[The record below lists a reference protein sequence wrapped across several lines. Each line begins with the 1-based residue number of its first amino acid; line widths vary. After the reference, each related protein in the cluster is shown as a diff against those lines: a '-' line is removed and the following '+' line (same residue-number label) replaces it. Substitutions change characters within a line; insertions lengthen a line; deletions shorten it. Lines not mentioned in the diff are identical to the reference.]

1 MALLERVT
9 TLIRANLNDLIE
21 RAENPEKLLK
31 QLLLDMQNQFMQV
44 KTQVAM
50 AIADQHLL
58 EKKQKESLTSQR
70 EWLRKAEL
78 SLVKQEEGLTRTA
91 LERSLAYETAAVN
104 FAQQVE
110 EQSHQVQLLRDAMQR
125 LEQKITETK
134 IKADLLVG
142 TGSPDPPAQ
151 AHRYQRIR
159 RCNQRRPAAAQPA
172 PQIGLISSRPRPIR
186 TRPGDE
192 SNTHASNTHAQ
203 AAPWVNP
210 RRPCE
215 TSHVGDRGG
224 LKCS

>member
-21 RAENPEKLLK
+21 KAENPEKLLK

-58 EKKQKESLTSQR
+58 EKKQKESMNSQR

-78 SLVKQEEGLTRTA
+78 AMAKGEEGLTRTA
-91 LERSLAYETAAVN
+91 LERSLAYENAARG

-125 LEQKITETK
+125 LDHKMTET
-134 IKADLLVG
+134 
-142 TGSPDPPAQ
+142 TGGRNWRSEQGSSRGLSFALTPYSSGRKPKWMKRIPE
-151 AHRYQRIR
+151 QRGSWR
-159 RCNQRRPAAAQPA
+159 QRR
-172 PQIGLISSRPRPIR
+172 LIRAGNWRQW
-186 TRPGDE
+186 T
-192 SNTHASNTHAQ
+192 
-203 AAPWVNP
+203 
-210 RRPCE
+210 E
-215 TSHVGDRGG
+215 TQT
-224 LKCS
+224 

>member
-21 RAENPEKLLK
+21 KAENPEKLLK

-58 EKKQKESLTSQR
+58 EKKQKESLNSQR

-78 SLVKQEEGLTRTA
+78 ALVKQEDALTRSA
-91 LERSLAYETAAVN
+91 LERSLAYENAAHN

-125 LEQKITETK
+125 LEQKMTETK
-134 IKADLLVG
+134 LKADLLI
-142 TGSPDPPAQ
+142 AQ
-151 AHRYQRIR
+151 HRRSKLAQRAGITPSAELNHDALFER
-159 RCNQRRPAAAQPA
+159 AKSKVDLAEAAAVGQLHAAALDTNRQLEAMDRTNEVDRLLAELKQRTPRALGPA
-172 PQIGLISSRPRPIR
+172 
-186 TRPGDE
+186 
-192 SNTHASNTHAQ
+192 N
-203 AAPWVNP
+203 
-210 RRPCE
+210 
-215 TSHVGDRGG
+215 
-224 LKCS
+224 